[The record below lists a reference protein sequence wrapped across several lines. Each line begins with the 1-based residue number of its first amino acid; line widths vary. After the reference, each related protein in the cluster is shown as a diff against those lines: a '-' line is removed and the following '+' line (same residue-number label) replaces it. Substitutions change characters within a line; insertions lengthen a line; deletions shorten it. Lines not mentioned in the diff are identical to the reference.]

1 MLIFEACPALF
12 GLPAGLVQDGL
23 YGVMISCGEEIGR
36 DWVGGG
42 AQVNVL
48 LEPLCSLKPIFCLMM
63 EGLMHTGS
71 EPTGWGWLQLEPQSW
86 RVSRP
91 ACLLTGELLSC

>member
-42 AQVNVL
+42 HRSTSCWSPL
-48 LEPLCSLKPIFCLMM
+48 LLKAHFLSHD
-63 EGLMHTGS
+63 GGS
-71 EPTGWGWLQLEPQSW
+71 DAHGFRTNWMGM
-86 RVSRP
+86 V
-91 ACLLTGELLSC
+91 AA